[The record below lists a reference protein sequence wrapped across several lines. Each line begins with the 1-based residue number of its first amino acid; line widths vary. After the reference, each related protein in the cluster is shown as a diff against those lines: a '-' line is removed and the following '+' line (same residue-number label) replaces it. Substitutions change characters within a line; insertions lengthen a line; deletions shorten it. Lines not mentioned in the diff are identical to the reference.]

1 MEVSTGLECEVHR
14 VKPGR
19 GYYLLYDW
27 VSQKGASD
35 GREHAPGSAQVG
47 LLRDRAACPSRGR
60 PAPASRPRARLDRAW
75 AGGPPGEY
83 RLAGKWS
90 PTCTSGRPGCLATAL
105 LRAQVP

>member
-60 PAPASRPRARLDRAW
+60 PAL
-75 AGGPPGEY
+75 
-83 RLAGKWS
+83 
-90 PTCTSGRPGCLATAL
+90 RPGRAPGSIELGLEGRQASIAL
-105 LRAQVP
+105 PVNGLRRAHRVDRGVSLLLC